1 MSTQTTN
8 YLDIIERLPAGAKLE
23 LSNVDW
29 DEYEHLLSQMDMLP
43 GHRLSYDRGRLIIV
57 SPKREHEFFKLFVGK
72 MSQVLAEELG
82 IEVEATGATTLRRKE
97 LGKGVE
103 PDESF
108 YVQNAANVLGHL
120 EFDMEVDP
128 PPDVAIEIDMTNDLL
143 DKFPTYAALGVPEIW
158 RYDGKT
164 THFYKLVG
172 EHYEAIQNSLAF
184 PLLTA
189 EDLMRCL
196 EQSKVEGQTATLKAF
211 RQMLRARLFLK
222 AARP

>member
-23 LSNVDW
+23 LPNVDW
-29 DEYEHLLSQMDMLP
+29 DEYEHLLTQMESFHP
-43 GHRLSYDRGRLIIV
+43 GHRLSYDCGRLIIV
-57 SPKREHEFFKLFVGK
+57 SPKREHEFLKLFVGK

-82 IEVEATGATTLRRKE
+82 LEVEATGATTLRRKN

-108 YVQNAANVLGHL
+108 YVQNAANVLGNL
-120 EFDMEVDP
+120 EFDMGVDP
-128 PPDVAIEIDMTNDLL
+128 PPDVAIEIDMTNASL
-143 DKFPTYAALGVPEIW
+143 DKFPIYAALGVPEIW

-172 EHYEAIQNSLAF
+172 EHYEAIRNSLAF
-184 PLLTA
+184 PLLTV

-196 EQSKVEGQTATLKAF
+196 EQSKVGGQTATLKAF
-211 RQMLRARLFLK
+211 RQMLRAR
-222 AARP
+222 AAS

>member
-1 MSTQTTN
+1 MNTLTTN

-23 LSNVDW
+23 LFHIDW
-29 DEYEHLLSQMDMLP
+29 DEYEELLSQMGDFP

-82 IEVEATGATTLRRKE
+82 LAVEATGATTLRRKN

-108 YVQNAANVLGHL
+108 YVQNAANVVGRL
-120 EFDMEVDP
+120 EFDLDVDP
-128 PPDVAIEIDMTNDLL
+128 PPDVAIEIDMTNASP
-143 DKFPTYAALGVPEIW
+143 DKFPIYAALRVPEIW

-164 THFYKLVG
+164 THFYKLNG
-172 EHYEAIQNSLAF
+172 ESYETIGNSIAF
-184 PLLTA
+184 PILTA
-189 EDLMRCL
+189 EDLTRCL
-196 EQSKVEGQTATLKAF
+196 GQSKVEGQTVTLRAF
-211 RQMLRARLFLK
+211 RRMLRAR
-222 AARP
+222 AAS